1 MTSIE
6 VRGVKYDLLL
16 TNGALS
22 EIADICPEGDLTKLN
37 EAMAGK
43 GRYTNISYMVAA
55 MSKGAEM
62 AKEYDAK
69 AAGKDY
75 APRAL
80 GINDLLSLHAS
91 TLNELAE
98 AVKAAIQEGKETQVQ
113 LEPAKKKNE
122 SMS

>member
-1 MTSIE
+1 MTSID

-16 TNGALS
+16 TNGALA
-22 EIADICPEGDLTKLN
+22 EIADICPEGDLAKLN

-43 GRYTNISYMVAA
+43 GRIKNISYMIAA
-55 MSKGAEM
+55 MSKGAEL

-80 GINDLLSLHAS
+80 GINDLLSLPAAR
-91 TLNELAE
+91 LGELAE
-98 AVKAAIQEGKETQVQ
+98 AVKTAIKEGTETQVQ
-113 LEPAKKKNE
+113 LEPAKKKDE
-122 SMS
+122 STS